1 MTDRAGHVVVIGAG
15 AIGTIS
21 AIELKR
27 RGRRVTLVDPGPP
40 GGEQSASFGN
50 AGWLSSHSIIP
61 PAMPGMWKQ
70 VPRLLTDRQ
79 GAFKLDWRYLPKA
92 APWLLRYLLSGS
104 TVRKVSAT
112 AAALRPLLKQAPE
125 LHGRLAREAGVPE
138 LVEHRGV
145 LHVYGS
151 EQAFRNDAL
160 AWEIRRN
167 CGVAWQE
174 LAGEA
179 LAAME
184 PALARSL
191 GFAVLVEET
200 GRCLDPGA
208 YVAAL
213 ARHFEAMGGEIR
225 RGSARAFTLN
235 QGRLSAVETDAG
247 PIACDQAVLAAGIH
261 SGQLAAELGD
271 RLPLEAERGYH
282 VMLRQPRARLNHSMM
297 LGGTKIVINPMRQG
311 LRASGQVEIA
321 ALGTPP
327 DWRRAEIIE
336 AALRRAVPDLG
347 QGELTRWMGS
357 RPSFPDGLPCLD
369 FASRSRD
376 IAYAFGHG
384 HVGLTAAARTGSLVA
399 QMLLGEATDISLTPY
414 RSSRFR

>member
-1 MTDRAGHVVVIGAG
+1 MTDTAGHVVVIGAG

-21 AIELKR
+21 AIELRR
-27 RGRRVTLVDPGPP
+27 RGRRVTLLDPGPP

-50 AGWLSSHSIIP
+50 AGWLTGQSIIP

-70 VPRLLTDRQ
+70 VPRLLTEKQ
-79 GAFKLDWRYLPKA
+79 GAFKLDWRYFPKA
-92 APWLLRYLLSGS
+92 APWLIRYLLSGS
-104 TVRKVSAT
+104 TVEKVSAT
-112 AAALRPLLKQAPE
+112 AAALRFLLRQAPE

-138 LVEHRGV
+138 LVEHKGV
-145 LHVYGS
+145 LHVYAS
-151 EQAFRNDAL
+151 EQAFRSDAL

-167 CGVAWQE
+167 CGISWQE
-174 LAGEA
+174 LQGDA
-179 LAAME
+179 LAALE

-191 GFAVLVEET
+191 GFAVLVEEA

-213 ARHFEAMGGEIR
+213 ARHFQAMGGEIR
-225 RGSARAFTLN
+225 RASLRGFNLTE
-235 QGRLSAVETDAG
+235 GRLTAVETDAG

-261 SGQLAAELGD
+261 SGKFAATLGD

-282 VMLRQPRARLNHSMM
+282 VMLHQPHPRLNRGMM
-297 LGGTKIVINPMRQG
+297 LGGSKIVIGPMRQG
-311 LRASGQVEIA
+311 LRAAGQVEIA

-327 DWRRAEIIE
+327 DWRRADIIE
-336 AALRRAVPDLG
+336 AALRRAVPDPG
-347 QGELTRWMGS
+347 PGEVTRWMGS
-357 RPSFPDGLPCLD
+357 RPSFPDGLPCID
-369 FASRSRD
+369 FASQSRD

-384 HVGLTAAARTGSLVA
+384 HVGLVGSARTGSLVA
-399 QMLLGEATDISLTPY
+399 QMLLGETTDIPLTPY